1 MYNINYNIYLL
12 FDEMHWF
19 KWNHKALTLK
29 FNEETGSATCVVL
42 LPTCHQHHDLTLSHA
57 LRQLTMACLGSWA
70 GSSRWAVF
78 FSLFSCFF
86 MICPWLSIG
95 NIWVFPKMVEI
106 WMFPKIVGFTPK
118 SSILMG
124 IFHYFH
130 HPFWGTPNFWK
141 HPYIAAGS
149 DELCKV
155 GVANSSRKQL
165 GRCVKL
171 FKKRFCVKFSGLL
184 LWRLYMVTSLYH
196 FSMTFTSF
204 FLNSPLHIAAKKI
217 ET

>member
-1 MYNINYNIYLL
+1 MKKLAQPPVL
-12 FDEMHWF
+12 FCF
-19 KWNHKALTLK
+19 QLATNTTTSRFLTPWD
-29 FNEETGSATCVVL
+29 SSQWHVL
-42 LPTCHQHHDLTLSHA
+42 EVEQGPQDGRC
-57 LRQLTMACLGSWA
+57 
-70 GSSRWAVF
+70 F

>member
-1 MYNINYNIYLL
+1 
-12 FDEMHWF
+12 MHWF
-19 KWNHKALTLK
+19 KSNHKAITLK

-42 LPTCHQHHDLTLSHA
+42 LLLPPVHDLTLMS
-57 LRQLTMACLGSWA
+57 RPSD
-70 GSSRWAVF
+70 SSQWHVLEVEQGPQDGRSFRF
-78 FSLFSCFF
+78 F
-86 MICPWLSIG
+86 PWFVHGFSIG
-95 NIWVFPKMVEI
+95 NI
-106 WMFPKIVGFTPK
+106 WMFPKIVGFPPQ
-118 SSILMG
+118 SSILIW

-165 GRCVKL
+165 GRWSI
-171 FKKRFCVKFSGLL
+171 FSKKDSAWSFQGFWFEGYIWVI
-184 LWRLYMVTSLYH
+184 SLYH

-204 FLNSPLHIAAKKI
+204 SKLTLTYCCKQ
-217 ET
+217 